1 MNEAQNVASSVE
13 FGSPEPA
20 KSKTAIIKIEKP
32 SDGERH
38 ELVDFSPI
46 EFGEADS
53 SSRLIKGSNRDKAYP
68 GYQSRTR
75 IADNRG
81 IAELIAG
88 VSGSNQNID

>member
-53 SSRLIKGSNRDKAYP
+53 
-68 GYQSRTR
+68 
-75 IADNRG
+75 
-81 IAELIAG
+81 
-88 VSGSNQNID
+88 